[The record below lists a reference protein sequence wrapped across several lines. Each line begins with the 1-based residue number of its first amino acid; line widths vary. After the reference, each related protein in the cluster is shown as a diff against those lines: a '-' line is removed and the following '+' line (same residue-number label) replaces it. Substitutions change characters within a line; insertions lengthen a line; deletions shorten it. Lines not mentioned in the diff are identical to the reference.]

1 MIFFDYLYYSIF
13 RFYSDYNEK
22 GAASSAA
29 GIVGGFQVL
38 NILTGMMLYNLYFNK
53 KGQMDKLLV
62 VVLFIV
68 FQILTYY
75 RYIYKDNRSIE
86 VMKKNWLGK
95 PKTCQSRM
103 HIILILYAAISII
116 GCFGLAIYVGSKN

>member
-38 NILTGMMLYNLYFNK
+38 NLLTGLMLCNLYFKNEK
-53 KGQMDKLLV
+53 HINTLLV
-62 VVLFIV
+62 VVFFIV
-68 FQILTYY
+68 FQVLTYY

-86 VMKKNWLGK
+86 ILEKNWSGK
-95 PKTCQSRM
+95 SEAYQSMMRTV
-103 HIILILYAAISII
+103 LYLYATISII
-116 GCFGLAIYVGSKN
+116 SCFGLAISKG